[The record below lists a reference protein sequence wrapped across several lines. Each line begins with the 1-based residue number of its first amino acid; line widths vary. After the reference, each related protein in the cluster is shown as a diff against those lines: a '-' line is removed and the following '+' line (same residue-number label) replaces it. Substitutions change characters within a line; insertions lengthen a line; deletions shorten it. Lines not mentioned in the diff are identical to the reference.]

1 MIVCH
6 CNGVSDRAIRRS
18 VRSGAVTT
26 DLVANAC
33 GAGAC
38 CGGCREA
45 VEEILLGELQT
56 ATAASIA
63 PTLEVSVTR

>member
-6 CNGVSDRAIRRS
+6 CNGVSDRAIRRT
-18 VRSGAVTT
+18 VRSGAVTA
-26 DLVANAC
+26 DLVANEC

-56 ATAASIA
+56 ATAASIV
-63 PTLEVSVTR
+63 PTIEASVTR